1 MTNTASSLHPPEQST
16 APRMRYGGLIA
27 MMLMSFL
34 LVTSEFLPNG
44 VLTEMARGLGVTDGQ
59 AGQTV
64 SITALAG
71 LLAAPTVGLIFP
83 RLDRRS
89 LLTWMALLAAV
100 SNLVVAFAPSFALL
114 LAARFLL
121 GVSISTFWAMSISV
135 AARIAGPERL
145 GRAVMFTSAGMSLA
159 TVAGVP
165 IGVFFAGIVDWRVV
179 FAGAGIAMVVL
190 AAAVRL
196 LLPAV
201 PAARASSF
209 AVLGDTLRRP
219 GIALGFAGHV
229 LVVLGHF
236 VAYTYIRLAIERVSE
251 VPGGAQLDAGTI
263 VLLLALFG
271 VGGLVGNV
279 VMGIVVDRAFA
290 VYAVLIPLLISGAV
304 LTVAAFP
311 GALWAVGTAIV
322 VWGFSFAS
330 WLIVVNTWIGN
341 RAPDRLEAG
350 GSLVVVGFQGAIM
363 LAAGVGGLLIDSV
376 GVAAVYVA
384 GAVTLVLGA
393 ILFGAA
399 GGRKR
404 G

>member
-1 MTNTASSLHPPEQST
+1 
-16 APRMRYGGLIA
+16 MRYGGLIA